1 MPNPRATTANGL
13 SAHGVRLELLL
24 FLHTP
29 RGTWYCCASTM
40 QPRRLGS
47 KVGRLDIHRLQVHIV
62 PMEASP
68 GSRPSAAVGR
78 ALSSAKIRKS
88 RKEGSARLL
97 AESKTSRPLAA
108 ACAQTRPQTS
118 SCFFVLL
125 RAWIARGAV
134 WCPPQ
139 ARHGLSITHLSA
151 GCQGFEAL
159 SKACSC
165 SEQRAKTVWKMFA
178 QIHTRTAPREAQRDC
193 TTPRLIGFDIGLSP
207 AASAPRM
214 DPNTSVCGS
223 PPSAPLSMAHPLLQ
237 EQCSTGKILAC
248 ADALGTGHA
257 RPEKN
262 HGEVRAQLRRARGGV
277 RREHE
282 GGGFER
288 HWRTSIYRSS
298 SRSFSLKT

>member
-1 MPNPRATTANGL
+1 M
-13 SAHGVRLELLL
+13 
-24 FLHTP
+24 
-29 RGTWYCCASTM
+29 
-40 QPRRLGS
+40 
-47 KVGRLDIHRLQVHIV
+47 
-62 PMEASP
+62 
-68 GSRPSAAVGR
+68 
-78 ALSSAKIRKS
+78 
-88 RKEGSARLL
+88 
-97 AESKTSRPLAA
+97 
-108 ACAQTRPQTS
+108 
-118 SCFFVLL
+118 
-125 RAWIARGAV
+125 

-159 SKACSC
+159 SKASAAADR
-165 SEQRAKTVWKMFA
+165 RAKTVWKMFA
-178 QIHTRTAPREAQRDC
+178 QMDTRIAPREAQRDC

-248 ADALGTGHA
+248 AEALGTGHA

-288 HWRTSIYRSS
+288 HWRTSILPVVV
-298 SRSFSLKT
+298 SLFLLENLV

>member
-1 MPNPRATTANGL
+1 MG
-13 SAHGVRLELLL
+13 G
-24 FLHTP
+24 
-29 RGTWYCCASTM
+29 
-40 QPRRLGS
+40 
-47 KVGRLDIHRLQVHIV
+47 
-62 PMEASP
+62 
-68 GSRPSAAVGR
+68 
-78 ALSSAKIRKS
+78 
-88 RKEGSARLL
+88 
-97 AESKTSRPLAA
+97 SKTSRPLAA

-288 HWRTSIYRSS
+288 HWRTSILPVVV
-298 SRSFSLKT
+298 SLFLLENLV